1 MRKRKKA
8 AGAMPFGVLWRVT
21 EEDCKRR
28 GLSTDF
34 KACIRAYA
42 RAIMPL
48 PRSITGCRRSGL
60 ESVRRTIAAPSRGV
74 FLWAVVPTHG
84 VIASAFLMGAPCGTP
99 SGVLFPNRQSANPH
113 GAARPRSGGVSGFKN
128 RLLGA

>member
-8 AGAMPFGVLWRVT
+8 AGAMPFGILWRVT

-60 ESVRRTIAAPSRGV
+60 VPKGEQSPRHHVAFFFGRLFRLMALLRPRS
-74 FLWAVVPTHG
+74 LWARRAGLLRGCCLPFG
-84 VIASAFLMGAPCGTP
+84 
-99 SGVLFPNRQSANPH
+99 QSANPH
-113 GAARPRSGGVSGFKN
+113 GAARPRSGGVSGFKS
-128 RLLGA
+128 LTKGA